1 MSGRRA
7 LFHPEPV
14 GSGSVPACAGAEPGD
29 LSSLGG
35 NATQAFHDNGSHGDR
50 IAGDGVFSYTATGQP
65 SMPAGTAVPPAT
77 RTDAQS
83 RSGGAVIPLNVTPPS
98 DLLFRNGFEAP

>member
-1 MSGRRA
+1 
-7 LFHPEPV
+7 
-14 GSGSVPACAGAEPGD
+14 
-29 LSSLGG
+29 
-35 NATQAFHDNGSHGDR
+35 
-50 IAGDGVFSYTATGQP
+50 VFSYAATGQP
-65 SMPAGTAVPPAT
+65 STLAGTVVPPAT